1 MHPKYPHM
9 FNPLRMGPI
18 EVPNRFYFSAHGTPL
33 TIGTRPSDDFL
44 HYNLA
49 RVKGGTG
56 LIVSSVV
63 VHDRGVIFQPSAYPP
78 ENVSAFRAMA
88 EAIHDAGGRIFA
100 EIWNHWGCKGQWQPL
115 SPPAPGMTAS
125 PAQIAWGGN
134 AGSTHGMTR
143 HEIHAMIDSFRQTTM
158 HLRQAGFDGV
168 MLHGAHAAMLE
179 QFASPY
185 FNRRTDEYGGN
196 LENRLRFVVEALQA
210 ARDGAEGQMAVGMR
224 LNCDEMLPGGYD
236 IGGAREILTAL
247 CGRGLL
253 DFVDLDV
260 AVEPQ
265 QDELGMPAV
274 FMEKQFYRPWVEAVR
289 SAAGDVPVM
298 SVLGRLTS
306 IAEGEEALAAG
317 VCDMVGATR
326 ALIAEPEL
334 VRNARED
341 REEHSRTCIA
351 CNWCVG
357 AAAEGAAG
365 CAINPASYRER
376 LWGVDSFAPAPR
388 ASKVIVVGG
397 GPGGLE
403 AARVCA
409 LRGHVVT
416 LIEARERLGGGL
428 AQWAALPGRE
438 FFFKSVEWWESELER
453 LGVVV
458 QRGTRATADMIL
470 AESPDAVIVATGAP
484 YSRSGRSA
492 FLDIDIPGHE
502 QDFVYRPEDII
513 LGGARPR
520 GKVILLDGEGLNASL
535 GTAELLGAAGA
546 SVEYMT
552 PGFSPIAP
560 RITYT
565 LEAPHILKRLR
576 AAGVTFTPSTYIRRI
591 GDREVVAYDTI
602 TEEERTIS
610 GVDAVVLSTGRLPL
624 DELAHELEGKV
635 AQLYVIGD
643 ALASRPLAAAAY
655 EGQKFARYVGEPDA
669 PATVGEAYFRRNDP
683 AVIPQPADV
692 PRQTTAG

>member
-1 MHPKYPHM
+1 MHPKYPNM
-9 FNPLRMGPI
+9 FTPIQMGPI
-18 EVPNRFYFSAHGTPL
+18 EIPNRFYFSAHGTPL
-33 TIGTRPSDDFL
+33 TIGTRPSDDFT

-78 ENVSAFRAMA
+78 ENMPAFRAMA

-143 HEIHAMIDSFRQTTM
+143 YEIAAMIDSFRQTTM

-185 FNRRTDEYGGN
+185 FNRRTDEYGGSD
-196 LENRLRFVVEALQA
+196 ENRLRFVIEALEA
-210 ARDGAEGQMAVGMR
+210 AREGAEGQMAVGMR

-236 IGGAREILTAL
+236 IAGARAILTTL
-247 CGRGLL
+247 CGKGLL

-274 FMEKQFYRPWVEAVR
+274 FMEKHFYRPWVEAVR
-289 SAAGDVPVM
+289 SAAPGIPVM

-317 VCDMVGATR
+317 ICDMVGATR
-326 ALIAEPEL
+326 GLIAEPEL
-334 VRNARED
+334 VRNAREG
-341 REEHSRTCIA
+341 REERSRTCIA

-376 LWGVDSFAPAPR
+376 LWGVDSFAPASR
-388 ASKVIVVGG
+388 AVKTVIVGG

-403 AARVCA
+403 AARVAA
-409 LRGHVVT
+409 LRGHTVT
-416 LIEARERLGGGL
+416 LMEARNELGGGL
-428 AQWAALPGRE
+428 ALWAALPGRA
-438 FFFKSVEWWESELER
+438 FFGEAIAWWRAELER
-453 LGVVV
+453 LGVDI
-458 QRGTRATADMIL
+458 RLGSLATVASIL
-470 AESPDAVIVATGAP
+470 AESPDAVIIATGAP
-484 YSRSGRSA
+484 YHRGGRSA
-492 FLDIDIPGHE
+492 FADIDIPGHDR
-502 QDFVYRPEDII
+502 DFVYRPEEII
-513 LGGARPR
+513 LQGIRPQ
-520 GKVILLDGEGLNASL
+520 GKVVLLDGEGLNASL

-546 SVEYMT
+546 EVEYIT

-560 RITYT
+560 RVTYS

-576 AAGVTFTPSTYIRRI
+576 AAGVTFTASTYIRSI
-591 GDREVVAYDTI
+591 GEREVTAYDTI

-610 GVDAVVLSTGRLPL
+610 NVAAVVLSTGRLPIETL
-624 DELAHELEGKV
+624 GDELNGKV
-635 AQLYVIGD
+635 RQLFVIGD
-643 ALASRPLAAAAY
+643 ALASRPLATAAY
-655 EGQKFARYVGEPDA
+655 EGQKFARYIGEPDA
-669 PATVGEAYFRRNDP
+669 PVSVGDAYFRRNDP
-683 AVIPQPADV
+683 IVLPQPADV
-692 PRQTTAG
+692 PRQAAGA